1 MRGRPG
7 SIFREYALD
16 LPRPRRRADPVLVA
30 LKESILEDL
39 DLASA
44 ALMAAGL

>member
-1 MRGRPG
+1 L
-7 SIFREYALD
+7 LD
-16 LPRPRRRADPVLVA
+16 MPRPRRRADPALVS

-39 DLASA
+39 DLSAA